1 MDDMINNEMDIPKW
15 MSTEK
20 MILCQED
27 LGKGK
32 AVDNSRPISCLRL
45 MWKVM
50 TGIIANSVYEYLEM
64 YNLLPVEQKGC
75 RRNKRDKRST
85 FN

>member
-32 AVDNSRPISCLRL
+32 AVDNDCKKRHTNLG
-45 MWKVM
+45 M
-50 TGIIANSVYEYLEM
+50 TWIDY
-64 YNLLPVEQKGC
+64 K
-75 RRNKRDKRST
+75 
-85 FN
+85 